1 MNFMDL
7 QRNTVGEIG
16 FAGKVFTIGPIG
28 LTETVIKSLT
38 ATCSKSF
45 LRYFQDQS
53 IVCTSV

>member
-1 MNFMDL
+1 MDL

-16 FAGKVFTIGPIG
+16 FAGKVFTIGPTG